1 VCPKVQDITTD
12 ELHDLIVAAVTETM
26 EDMIEDF
33 LAVRSPEYIQ
43 SIEEARE
50 DYQNGN
56 VKPLEKALDV

>member
-1 VCPKVQDITTD
+1 
-12 ELHDLIVAAVTETM
+12 M